1 MKSAAPTKPGPEALT
16 RNAELKPYRG
26 QRNRATTPDATKLD
40 VKAALDLLADAETIH
55 TFDASASIFAGCDMS
70 RERLVQDIVASGGAQ
85 IVVGNHRMAGM
96 GHNLL
101 VQGERGAVFV
111 EVDAARMAQILAAQ
125 VVSS

>member
-1 MKSAAPTKPGPEALT
+1 MKSTAHATAGAPKADRVRLAPPGSVMVSVEQALGILG
-16 RNAELKPYRG
+16 NGEK
-26 QRNRATTPDATKLD
+26 
-40 VKAALDLLADAETIH
+40 IH
-55 TFDASASIFAGCDMS
+55 TFDAHAAMFSGCDMP
-70 RERLVQDIVASGGAQ
+70 REQLAQDILASGGAQ